1 MTPADQ
7 TIRTGFGDV
16 SKATR
21 GRYRYAWRV
30 WSHYCTTVGHDPCRA
45 PTPVAQAWIESMR
58 LQGLSTS
65 YIARHVSSV
74 RCCHEYLAM
83 LGHQPFEPFRLV
95 EVPKIV
101 VRGARPAHDHEVLTD
116 ERVARAIY
124 ETRDRA
130 RAHGIL
136 WACAGMG
143 LSTGELA
150 VMSER
155 RIRRVGD
162 TSVAVVERGG
172 RGHLIPIP
180 RELLLIID
188 QSGWPVK
195 AKNQASCKTLVKL
208 ALQPSISTSGRDLR
222 EFHRDCA
229 IRLGMVPELVDG
241 CLNDGNTL
249 LDVRSRFSYKTHS
262 AVIVCQRLREL
273 MLDFA
278 KR

>member
-1 MTPADQ
+1 MTPADV
-7 TIRTGFGDV
+7 TIRAGFGDV

-21 GRYRYAWRV
+21 GRYRHTWRV
-30 WSHYCTTVGHDPCRA
+30 WSDYCATVGHDPCRA
-45 PTPVAQAWIESMR
+45 PVAVAQAWVDSMR
-58 LQGLSTS
+58 LQGLSPG
-65 YIARHVSSV
+65 YIDKHIRGM
-74 RCCHEYLAM
+74 RMCHEYLAM
-83 LGHQPFEPFRLV
+83 LGHQPYEPFHLV
-95 EVPKIV
+95 EVPRVV
-101 VRGARPAHDHEVLTD
+101 VRGARPAYGHELLTD
-116 ERVARAIY
+116 ERVAHALVD
-124 ETRDRA
+124 TRGQA

-162 TSVAVVERGG
+162 TSVAVIERGG
-172 RGHLIPIP
+172 RGHLVPIP

-188 QSGWPVK
+188 HSGWPIR
-195 AKNQASCKTLVKL
+195 AKNQASCKGLVKL

-229 IRLGMVPELVDG
+229 IRLGMDPDLVDG
-241 CLNDGNTL
+241 CLNDGPT
-249 LDVRSRFSYKTHS
+249 DEHRSRFSYKTHS

-273 MLDFA
+273 MRSFLV
-278 KR
+278 